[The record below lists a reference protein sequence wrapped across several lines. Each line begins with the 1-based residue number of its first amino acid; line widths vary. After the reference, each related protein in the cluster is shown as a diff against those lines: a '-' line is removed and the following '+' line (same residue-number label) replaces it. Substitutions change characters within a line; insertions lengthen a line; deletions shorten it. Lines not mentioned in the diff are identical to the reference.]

1 MGLKELNAGVSGPVF
16 LLEAPGAPLPVWRP
30 PASLGSQPLLSSSQ
44 HVALVP
50 ATALVLSSDA
60 DPLPSY
66 EDPVTVQGPPG

>member
-16 LLEAPGAPLPVWRP
+16 LLEAPGAPLPFWRP
-30 PASLGSQPLLSSSQ
+30 PASLGSQPLLYSSQ

-50 ATALVLSSDA
+50 ATALVFSSDS

-66 EDPVTVQGPPG
+66 KDPVMILGPPG